1 MVTSRFVPLIRQN
14 MHFQINPLAYNQT
27 YTAALSPF
35 YKGGGGGGGLAGMGR
50 LFLGF
55 LLTNTFGNADLR
67 PHHSAELL
75 SKI

>member
-35 YKGGGGGGGLAGMGR
+35 YKGGGGGGGGWRGWED
-50 LFLGF
+50 FSLGF
-55 LLTNTFGNADLR
+55 C
-67 PHHSAELL
+67 
-75 SKI
+75 